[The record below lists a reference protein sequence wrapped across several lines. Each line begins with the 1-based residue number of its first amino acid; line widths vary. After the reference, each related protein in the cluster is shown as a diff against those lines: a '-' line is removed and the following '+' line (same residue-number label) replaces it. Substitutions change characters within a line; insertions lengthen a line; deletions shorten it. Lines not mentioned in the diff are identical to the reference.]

1 VRTRTTLGTFYLLYD
16 EQKQRQLNNNEA
28 LPIKMVRIGRPQFR
42 ELDQSPWRS
51 SAEGASAQRV
61 AGRVI
66 SGIFLGIP
74 FYVDGQWDGFEI
86 EFVDD
91 GDWRRRRVAQ
101 ISAATGVSARAF

>member
-1 VRTRTTLGTFYLLYD
+1 
-16 EQKQRQLNNNEA
+16 
-28 LPIKMVRIGRPQFR
+28 MVRIGRPQFR

-91 GDWRRRRVAQ
+91 GDCRRRRVAQ
-101 ISAATGVSARAF
+101 ISAATGISARAF